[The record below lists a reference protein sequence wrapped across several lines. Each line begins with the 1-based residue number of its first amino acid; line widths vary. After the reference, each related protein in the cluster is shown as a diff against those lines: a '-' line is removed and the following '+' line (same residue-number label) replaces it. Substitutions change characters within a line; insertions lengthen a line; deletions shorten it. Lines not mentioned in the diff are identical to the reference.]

1 MENYANLQ
9 AEDYRL
15 DCRQVRD
22 YLALFSR
29 QLLSLEQQELPE
41 EIGAAPADAEAAEVP
56 ATLPGKYI
64 RSRQDVIL
72 LLDQVLDY
80 FQNYEPSHPAPFL
93 FDVHKM
99 IGMDFATI
107 VEELLP
113 ESLASLNQLSGK

>member
-1 MENYANLQ
+1 M
-9 AEDYRL
+9 
-15 DCRQVRD
+15 
-22 YLALFSR
+22 
-29 QLLSLEQQELPE
+29 PE

-56 ATLPGKYI
+56 ATLHGKYI

-80 FQNYEPSHPAPFL
+80 FQNYEPSHPAPIL
-93 FDVHKM
+93 IRRSQKM